1 MNNISIVIPIYNE
14 EKNIFKLFHELKE
27 VIEEDTNHNFEIIFV
42 NDFSMDNSLTIL
54 NQLKNNNNDLNI
66 INNIKNLGQSRSIN
80 IGIKNSK
87 YNNIITMDGDGQN
100 NPKDLK
106 MIIHSYFTKNVDLVS
121 GIRKIRKD
129 TIVKKISS
137 KIANK
142 IRSSILKDNCT
153 DTGCSLKMFKKE
165 VFLLFPFFDGI
176 HRFIPSL
183 FSGYN
188 KKIIYVDVDHRARE
202 FGQSNYGTFIR
213 LIKGI
218 RDLIKVFLII
228 KKYRKSL

>member
-14 EKNIFKLFHELKE
+14 EKNIIKLFHELKQS
-27 VIEEDTNHNFEIIFV
+27 IADNQNYNFELIFV
-42 NDFSMDNSLTIL
+42 NDCSIDNSLNIL
-54 NQLKNNNNDLNI
+54 NQLKINNKLLSI
-66 INNIKNLGQSRSIN
+66 INNSENLGQSSSIN

-106 MIIHSYFTKNVDLVS
+106 IIIQSYFSENADLVS
-121 GIRKIRKD
+121 GIRKVRKD
-129 TIVKKISS
+129 TIIKKISS
-137 KIANK
+137 QIANK
-142 IRSSILKDNCT
+142 IRSSVLKDKCS
-153 DTGCSLKMFKKE
+153 DTGCSLKMFKE
-165 VFLLFPFFDGI
+165 EIFLSFPFFNGI

-188 KKIIYVDVDHRARE
+188 KKIVYVDVDHRARE
-202 FGQSNYGTFIR
+202 YGQSNYGTVIR

-218 RDLIKVFLII
+218 GDLIRVFFII
-228 KKYRKSL
+228 KKYRK